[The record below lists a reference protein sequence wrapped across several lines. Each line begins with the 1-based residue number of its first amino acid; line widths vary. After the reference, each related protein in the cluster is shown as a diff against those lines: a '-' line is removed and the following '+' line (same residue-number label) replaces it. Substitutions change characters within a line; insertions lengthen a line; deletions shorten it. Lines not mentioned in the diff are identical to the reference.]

1 MDAKIS
7 TTPARART
15 DVPTTPPPSGT
26 PSEPDTGPG
35 TGPAT
40 GPAISPAAVRKLG
53 LALSAGTLSWAASIF
68 VYGSQAQGFGER
80 VGDLTGLLFQLG
92 IFALLAVQIR
102 TRATGISRFA
112 RVMLKV
118 ELVLLGLAAV
128 WSLLH
133 GVLPDGLQDGPV
145 MQALD
150 VFWPVSMLGMMAI
163 GIKVALAGR
172 WRGALRWW
180 PLVAESWAVV
190 TVPTYVLFGDS
201 VSNWVGGFH
210 LVIGYATLGALLA
223 LRPGLTD

>member
-15 DVPTTPPPSGT
+15 DVPAGPTPSG
-26 PSEPDTGPG
+26 
-35 TGPAT
+35 A
-40 GPAISPAAVRKLG
+40 PAIAPVTVRRLGVALAV
-53 LALSAGTLSWAASIF
+53 GTLSWAASIF

-102 TRATGISRFA
+102 TRATGTSRLA

-133 GVLPDGLQDGPV
+133 GVLPDSAQDGPV

-163 GIKVALAGR
+163 GIKIAFTGR
-172 WRGALRWW
+172 WRGSLRWW
-180 PLVAESWAVV
+180 PLIAESWAVV
-190 TVPTYVLFGDS
+190 TVPTYILFGDS